1 MNNLSRLA
9 VIGLVTIFLSACA
22 GKKVELNRTVFESQK
37 IEVVRIDQ
45 MESTISAEKSN
56 QAKKVGLIGGV
67 AGVLIGSVVDNNTNA
82 ARAKSLTPLADALSN
97 YDVNQQI
104 SDALAKH
111 LTGSAFAEQINFDT
125 NFDPKDKVKP
135 YLVPRVTPSV
145 VMAADYSGFTV
156 TLNVVTY
163 QNKEGKKPHKGEYI
177 AEHLLDAQG
186 EEVTKEDNFQFW
198 LDNPD
203 NLIESITKKIDEA
216 VAAFA
221 TDFNS

>member
-104 SDALAKH
+104 
-111 LTGSAFAEQINFDT
+111 
-125 NFDPKDKVKP
+125 
-135 YLVPRVTPSV
+135 

-163 QNKEGKKPHKGEYI
+163 QNKDGKKPHKGEYI

-203 NLIESITKKIDEA
+203 NLIENITKKIDEA

-221 TDFNS
+221 TDFKAGRESCPRKLHVESLFITHIF